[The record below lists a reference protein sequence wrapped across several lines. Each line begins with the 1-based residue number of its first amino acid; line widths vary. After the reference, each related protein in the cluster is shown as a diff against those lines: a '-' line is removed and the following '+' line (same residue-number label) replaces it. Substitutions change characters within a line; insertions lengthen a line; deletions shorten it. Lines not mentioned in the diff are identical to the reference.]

1 VTAAASSGESPYPIL
16 ALTIL
21 PLDIIAIYGLLAY
34 GGRRRSV
41 RGARARAQAGG
52 AS

>member
-1 VTAAASSGESPYPIL
+1 MLWLPAYPIL

-34 GGRRRSV
+34 GGRRDRLREV
-41 RGARARAQAGG
+41 RDRAGAAG
-52 AS
+52 

>member
-1 VTAAASSGESPYPIL
+1 M
-16 ALTIL
+16 IL

-34 GGRRRSV
+34 GGRLRSAREV
-41 RGARARAQAGG
+41 GARAQGRV